1 MRTTPDENRAFGDFI
16 VSRLNNMQGPVRFL
30 LPLVGVSA
38 LDAPGQPFHD
48 PEADKALFAAIKTG
62 WQPAP
67 NRQLI
72 EHDLH
77 INDPA
82 FARALAEAYLDLSR
96 SLT

>member
-1 MRTTPDENRAFGDFI
+1 MRTTPDENRAFDDFI

-30 LPLVGVSA
+30 LPLV
-38 LDAPGQPFHD
+38 
-48 PEADKALFAAIKTG
+48 TG

-82 FARALAEAYLDLSR
+82 FARALAKAYLDLSR